1 MNCSKLTFSTEC
13 NIILITNHFY
23 HVMTENKTKNITF
36 SLFIDVVCYMHL
48 ANSVGY
54 SSTAFLDLIVV
65 SCFVTVRSD
74 NRAIFREGMTWF
86 YQFNLNWKIV
96 RFGKQF
102 VKQTL
107 REGRGG
113 GNLTFIFLRGNG
125 PFQLCLKYKA
135 RRPDL
140 FWS

>member
-36 SLFIDVVCYMHL
+36 SLFIDVDCYMHL

-54 SSTAFLDLIVV
+54 SRTAFLDLIVV

-74 NRAIFREGMTWF
+74 NGAIFREGMT
-86 YQFNLNWKIV
+86 
-96 RFGKQF
+96 
-102 VKQTL
+102 
-107 REGRGG
+107 
-113 GNLTFIFLRGNG
+113 
-125 PFQLCLKYKA
+125 
-135 RRPDL
+135 
-140 FWS
+140 